1 MAKGIGASLGSGL
14 AGITKSL
21 DEMGA
26 ELDAEE
32 AEVRQCVFACQNA
45 SDSQHGHVLK
55 YAQHSVSKQCM
66 NQ

>member
-32 AEVRQCVFACQNA
+32 AEVRQCVCL
-45 SDSQHGHVLK
+45 HVKTRLFLNTVTFK
-55 YAQHSVSKQCM
+55 NTHSILYQISV
-66 NQ
+66 